1 MWSRGSL
8 VEADRLTGVE
18 LIGGPVIPRT
28 AVFIRPVNQ
37 PHPHRQG
44 FVIPD
49 DYDSDELPLWRMR
62 VQPRTQ
68 GLWPKDPVRIGRSV
82 PHGVT

>member
-1 MWSRGSL
+1 L

-18 LIGGPVIPRT
+18 LIGGPVIART

-49 DYDSDELPLWRMR
+49 DYDS
-62 VQPRTQ
+62 
-68 GLWPKDPVRIGRSV
+68 GRKIPFGSAGAC
-82 PHGVT
+82 HMG